1 MILIT
6 AWHDDEMKC
15 ARGLTQTLG
24 LLLITYSVFAV
35 RPVFGAGE
43 IKSDW
48 AYAERRLTQNKFDQG
63 FIRELKKT
71 YESADFQNVT
81 ELNLLLFLRKTDDHG
96 VQVTADA
103 ADKVRGFLEQNHD
116 VFLATEKYYGVSA
129 EVVASLLYIESR
141 YGKNLGRFQLAS
153 VFVHLIQLDRRDL
166 LQHFQTAGALRFT
179 DRVSKIEKRKISE
192 RRATKVK
199 WALGE
204 LRALESVYK
213 EKGRIALEMR
223 GSFAGA
229 FGLSQFLPS
238 SYAKWARSFQPG
250 GPPNLAE
257 PADAI
262 ASTAFYL
269 KENGWRKKKATH
281 LKALLNYNNS
291 HDYAN
296 AILKLAELA
305 TKARSAN

>member
-1 MILIT
+1 MPKMFRNSRRRFLISILS
-6 AWHDDEMKC
+6 
-15 ARGLTQTLG
+15 
-24 LLLITYSVFAV
+24 LIVVSVFVPFQTFA
-35 RPVFGAGE
+35 ADE

-48 AYAERRLTQNKFDQG
+48 TYAERRLVSEKFDRK

-71 YESADFQNVT
+71 YEPSDFQNVA

-96 VQVTADA
+96 IQVTADA
-103 ADKVRGFLEQNHD
+103 AEKVREFLQQNRD
-116 VFLATEKYYGVSA
+116 VFTVIEKLYHVKS

-141 YGKNLGRFQLAS
+141 YGKNLGRFNLAS
-153 VFVHLIQLDRRDL
+153 VFVHLIQLDRKDL
-166 LQHFQTAGALRFT
+166 LKHFQSTGAKRFT
-179 DRVSKIEKRKISE
+179 PTITKADKRKIAE

-204 LRALESVYK
+204 LRALETVFK

-238 SYAKWARSFQPG
+238 SYARWARSYQPG
-250 GPPNLAE
+250 APPDLAE
-257 PADAI
+257 AADAI
-262 ASTAFYL
+262 SSTAYYL
-269 KENGWRKKKATH
+269 KANGWRAKKPKTH

-296 AILKLAELA
+296 AILRLAGMV
-305 TKARSAN
+305 KAPSRD

>member
-1 MILIT
+1 MPKKYRNNRRRFSYSILS
-6 AWHDDEMKC
+6 
-15 ARGLTQTLG
+15 LVFV
-24 LLLITYSVFAV
+24 SVFVPFQTFA
-35 RPVFGAGE
+35 ADE

-48 AYAERRLTQNKFDQG
+48 TYAERRLVTEKFDRK

-71 YESADFQNVT
+71 YEPSDFQNVT

-96 VQVTADA
+96 IQVTPDA
-103 ADKVRGFLEQNHD
+103 AEKVREFLQQNRE
-116 VFLATEKYYGVSA
+116 VFTAIEKLYQVKS

-141 YGKNLGRFQLAS
+141 YGKNLGRFNLSS
-153 VFVHLIQLDRRDL
+153 VFVHLIQLDRKDL
-166 LQHFQTAGALRFT
+166 LKHFQSAGAKRFAPT
-179 DRVSKIEKRKISE
+179 LTKADKRKIAE

-204 LRALESVYK
+204 LRALETVFK

-238 SYAKWARSFQPG
+238 SYARWARSYQPG
-250 GPPNLAE
+250 APPDLAE
-257 PADAI
+257 AADAI
-262 ASTAFYL
+262 SSTAYYL
-269 KENGWRKKKATH
+269 KANGWKAKKPKTH

-291 HDYAN
+291 RDYAN
-296 AILKLAELA
+296 AILKLAELVKA
-305 TKARSAN
+305 TPRD